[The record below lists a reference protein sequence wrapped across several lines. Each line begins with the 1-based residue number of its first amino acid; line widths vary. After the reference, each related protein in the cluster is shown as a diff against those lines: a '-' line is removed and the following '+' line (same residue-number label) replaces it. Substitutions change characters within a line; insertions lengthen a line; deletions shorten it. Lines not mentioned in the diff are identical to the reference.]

1 MREDLHLPPGKTAAK
16 IGQAFLVSL
25 NKASP
30 DIVRAYFADGEGTQI
45 VLTSP
50 DEIGI
55 LRAHNEAQRLGFP
68 VSLVIE
74 KDTVIACG
82 IGPVMRDMV
91 CHITKEFK
99 RMK

>member
-1 MREDLHLPPGKTAAK
+1 MREDLHLPPGKAAAK
-16 IGQAFLVSL
+16 IGQAFLNSL
-25 NKASP
+25 RKAPIEIADS
-30 DIVRAYFADGEGTQI
+30 YFADGEGTQ
-45 VLTSP
+45 VCLSAP
-50 DEIGI
+50 DEVGV

-68 VSLVIE
+68 TSLVIE

-91 CHITKEFK
+91 CHITKDFS